1 MREERVIALAGALQA
16 AGLVRS
22 LALRGQADASC
33 VRASV
38 ASIFKIDAD
47 NAADVFGGVA
57 NLRLGLETLVSQI
70 EIGQRDTGLTRLV
83 INIMRVERIL
93 ARRTDVLETLREG
106 IQAIERDILNGAG
119 ETSAV
124 DPLARD
130 PLAPVQHAPSASLVE
145 RDVSATVPRL
155 AQLYAAT
162 LSTLRPRI
170 IVEGNPRFL
179 KEDADVDRVRALLL
193 AAIRAAVLWRQLGGT
208 QLRLFFRH
216 RQYAMMARGLLAQ
229 CTLSGS

>member
-22 LALRGQADASC
+22 LAMRGQADASC

-38 ASIFKIDAD
+38 ASVFKIDSD

-70 EIGQRDTGLTRLV
+70 EIGQRDAGLTRLV

-93 ARRTDVLETLREG
+93 ARRTDVLEKLREG
-106 IQAIERDILNGAG
+106 ILLIERDTLSAG
-119 ETSAV
+119 
-124 DPLARD
+124 RD
-130 PLAPVQHAPSASLVE
+130 PLASDHPVRAGMPLDHDAGNGIGRDYSA
-145 RDVSATVPRL
+145 AIPGL
-155 AQLYAAT
+155 AQLYTAT

-170 IVEGNPRFL
+170 TVEGNPRFL
-179 KEDADVDRVRALLL
+179 KDEATVDSVRALLL

>member
-22 LALRGQADASC
+22 LALKGQADPSC

-38 ASIFKIDAD
+38 ASVFKIDSD

-70 EIGQRDTGLTRLV
+70 EIGQRDAGLTRLV

-106 IQAIERDILNGAG
+106 IEAI
-119 ETSAV
+119 
-124 DPLARD
+124 ARD
-130 PLAPVQHAPSASLVE
+130 ALAAEKNPGTATATSNAAANASPGSTDGGDLSA
-145 RDVSATVPRL
+145 AIPRL
-155 AQLYAAT
+155 AHLYAAT

-179 KEDADVDRVRALLL
+179 KEDANVDRIRALLL

>member
-57 NLRLGLETLVSQI
+57 NLRLGLETLISQI
-70 EIGQRDTGLTRLV
+70 EIGQRDAGLTRLV

-106 IQAIERDILNGAG
+106 IQAIERDTLTGANDAQTG
-119 ETSAV
+119 ERSVA
-124 DPLARD
+124 
-130 PLAPVQHAPSASLVE
+130 SASTSDHHT
-145 RDVSATVPRL
+145 RAGISTDQDISASIPKL
-155 AQLYAAT
+155 AELYAAT

-179 KEDADVDRVRALLL
+179 KDDPDIDRVRALLL

-216 RQYAMMARGLLAQ
+216 RQYAMMARCLLAQ

>member
-1 MREERVIALAGALQA
+1 VREERVIALAGALQA

-22 LALRGQADASC
+22 LALNGQADASC
-33 VRASV
+33 VRASI
-38 ASIFKIDAD
+38 ASIFKIDSD

-70 EIGQRDTGLTRLV
+70 EIGKRDAGLTRLV

-93 ARRTDVLETLREG
+93 ARRSDVLETLREG
-106 IQAIERDILNGAG
+106 IQAIERDTLPATQDMQTAG
-119 ETSAV
+119 WDVRVTMADGTDASAI
-124 DPLARD
+124 
-130 PLAPVQHAPSASLVE
+130 
-145 RDVSATVPRL
+145 VSKL

-170 IVEGNPRFL
+170 IVEGNPRYL
-179 KEDADVDRVRALLL
+179 QDEANVDRVRALLL

>member
-22 LALRGQADASC
+22 LALNGQADASC
-33 VRASV
+33 VRASI
-38 ASIFKIDAD
+38 ASIFKIDSD

-70 EIGQRDTGLTRLV
+70 EIGKRDAGLTRLV

-93 ARRTDVLETLREG
+93 ARRSDVLETLREG
-106 IQAIERDILNGAG
+106 IQAIERDTLPATQDMQTAG
-119 ETSAV
+119 WDVRVTMADGTDASAI
-124 DPLARD
+124 
-130 PLAPVQHAPSASLVE
+130 
-145 RDVSATVPRL
+145 VSKL

-170 IVEGNPRFL
+170 IVEGNPRYL
-179 KEDADVDRVRALLL
+179 QDDANVDRVRALLL